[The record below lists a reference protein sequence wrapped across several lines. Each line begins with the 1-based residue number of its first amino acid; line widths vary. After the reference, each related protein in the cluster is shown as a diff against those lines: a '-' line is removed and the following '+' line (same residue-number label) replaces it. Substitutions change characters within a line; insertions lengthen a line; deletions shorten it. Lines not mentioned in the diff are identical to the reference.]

1 MRSYYIRVL
10 LRIENITYIYHTLIF
25 MWKLGK
31 FINFYG
37 GGSEDFQKLP
47 PAGSDFALRA
57 TQGQSQLLKVLTASP
72 KTLSVENRAKSFLEA
87 YTSTQETLCARR
99 ERPAFHA
106 GFQIDFISNFGNS
119 IVRGLSFYS
128 LIWFLYTI
136 FYFIVKMHLISFL
149 IHFIIML
156 IAVCLFGAYL
166 MGWSRP
172 AHFLFSYKIFMYLC
186 YVKKVF
192 SICIVNI

>member
-1 MRSYYIRVL
+1 MIKSLHRPGLTSPYG
-10 LRIENITYIYHTLIF
+10 LR
-25 MWKLGK
+25 
-31 FINFYG
+31 
-37 GGSEDFQKLP
+37 
-47 PAGSDFALRA
+47 
-57 TQGQSQLLKVLTASP
+57 
-72 KTLSVENRAKSFLEA
+72 RAKVDFLSLR
-87 YTSTQETLCARR
+87 STFCIINLWGR
-99 ERPAFHA
+99 EGPAWDA

-172 AHFLFSYKIFMYLC
+172 AHFLFLIK
-186 YVKKVF
+186 F
-192 SICIVNI
+192 SCIYAMLKRYFQSVSWIYNI

>member
-1 MRSYYIRVL
+1 MIKSLHRPGLTSPYG
-10 LRIENITYIYHTLIF
+10 LR
-25 MWKLGK
+25 
-31 FINFYG
+31 
-37 GGSEDFQKLP
+37 
-47 PAGSDFALRA
+47 
-57 TQGQSQLLKVLTASP
+57 
-72 KTLSVENRAKSFLEA
+72 RAKVDFLSLH
-87 YTSTQETLCARR
+87 STFCIINLWGR
-99 ERPAFHA
+99 ERPAWDA

-136 FYFIVKMHLISFL
+136 FCFIVKMYLISFL

-156 IAVCLFGAYL
+156 IAICLFGAYL

-172 AHFLFSYKIFMYLC
+172 AHFLFSYKIFMYMC

>member
-1 MRSYYIRVL
+1 MIKSLHRPGLTSPYG
-10 LRIENITYIYHTLIF
+10 LR
-25 MWKLGK
+25 
-31 FINFYG
+31 
-37 GGSEDFQKLP
+37 
-47 PAGSDFALRA
+47 
-57 TQGQSQLLKVLTASP
+57 
-72 KTLSVENRAKSFLEA
+72 RAKVDFLSLR
-87 YTSTQETLCARR
+87 STFCIINLWGR
-99 ERPAFHA
+99 ERPAWDA

-136 FYFIVKMHLISFL
+136 FCFIVKMYLISFL

-172 AHFLFSYKIFMYLC
+172 AYFLFSYTIFMYLC